1 MQQTFDILPC
11 HRFVL
16 LTKRTWNS
24 KSGGYDT
31 RGRYSRGCG
40 ETPGGWANGKEETGK
55 EGDVEEASEGPQME
69 SVQFGI
75 LENVETCEKSKRR
88 GEKGKWRRQSA
99 SRPLFMTRT

>member
-1 MQQTFDILPC
+1 
-11 HRFVL
+11 
-16 LTKRTWNS
+16 
-24 KSGGYDT
+24 
-31 RGRYSRGCG
+31 
-40 ETPGGWANGKEETGK
+40 
-55 EGDVEEASEGPQME
+55 ME

>member
-1 MQQTFDILPC
+1 MSSIRPFDERNVEFEKWRL
-11 HRFVL
+11 
-16 LTKRTWNS
+16 
-24 KSGGYDT
+24 
-31 RGRYSRGCG
+31 RYSRSILARLRRNAR
-40 ETPGGWANGKEETGK
+40 GWANGKEETGK

-88 GEKGKWRRQSA
+88 DEEGKWRRQSA